1 MNKIDSYIIKSF
13 FQTLF
18 FSLFA
23 LCTIFIIVTL
33 MENLDEFL
41 DQDVKLEII
50 LEYYAVYLPEIIKIL
65 TPIAVLL
72 STLFSIG
79 RMSNLNEIIAMKT
92 GGLSLYRLMLPLLLI
107 SILLSIGQLY
117 FNGWVV
123 PKSIERKNTIERE
136 YLKKKR
142 KSSTIYNLYFRDNPT
157 KNIQMRYYNS
167 LTKSGNKINIEEY
180 SSVDKPRLISKIEAV
195 KVFWKEELSKW
206 LLYDGNE
213 KYFAN
218 NSLYSKDFDSMYV
231 ELNLKHEH
239 IIKLKKELNE
249 MNLDEVKEYIS
260 VLKNGG
266 KDVQRHLTDYYG
278 EYAFPFANLIVIL
291 FGVPF
296 ASVKKKGGM
305 AVQIA
310 AAMIVSFTYLIF
322 TKVSKAI
329 GYSTDYDPVII
340 AWVANIIFLFIG
352 IIVIS
357 KTKT

>member
-1 MNKIDSYIIKSF
+1 MNKIDRYIIKSF
-13 FQTLF
+13 IQTLF

-23 LCTIFIIVTL
+23 LCIIFIIVTL

-41 DQDVKLEII
+41 DENVELDII
-50 LEYYAVYLPEIIKIL
+50 IEYYAVYLPEIIKIL

-79 RMSNLNEIIAMKT
+79 RMSNLNEITAMKT
-92 GGLSLYRLMLPLLLI
+92 GGLSLYRLMLPLLII
-107 SILLSIGQLY
+107 STLLSFGQLY

-123 PKSIERKNTIERE
+123 PKSIERKNAIESE

-142 KSSTIYNLYFRDNPT
+142 ISSNIYNLYFRDEPT
-157 KNIQMRYYNS
+157 KNILMRFYNA
-167 LTKSGNKINIEEY
+167 KKESGNNINIEEY
-180 SSVDKPRLISKIEAV
+180 SSIDNPRLIHKIEAL
-195 KVFWKEELSKW
+195 KIYWKDDEQKW
-206 LLYDGNE
+206 LLFNGNE
-213 KYFAN
+213 KFFKNDSIY
-218 NSLYSKDFDSMYV
+218 LTTFDSMYV
-231 ELNLKHEH
+231 DLNLKHEH

-249 MNLDEVKEYIS
+249 MTLDEVKEYIA
-260 VLKNGG
+260 VLKSGG

-310 AAMIVSFTYLIF
+310 AAMVVSFSYLIF
-322 TKVSKAI
+322 TKISKAI
-329 GYSTDYDPVII
+329 GYSTDYDPIYI
-340 AWVANIIFLFIG
+340 AWVANTIFLFIG
-352 IIVIS
+352 IIIILR
-357 KTKT
+357 TRT